1 MRKQFV
7 TFLILLMIA
16 LPVWS
21 MSRVCHHLQLV
32 APSPAVMQ
40 IEGHHC
46 CLDHMMSVAASTAG
60 DECHCD
66 QLQHSQ
72 FILGFSGQ
80 VLDVPSVG
88 FPPAVLTLP
97 SRPERVDVLYR
108 PPIL

>member
-7 TFLILLMIA
+7 TFLILLMVA

-21 MSRVCHHLQLV
+21 ASRVCHHLQPV
-32 APSPAVMQ
+32 VPSPAVMQ
-40 IEGHHC
+40 AKGHHC
-46 CLDHMMSVAASTAG
+46 CLDHMVSSAVSTAG

-72 FILGFSGQ
+72 FILDFPEK
-80 VLDVPSVG
+80 VLGVPSVS
-88 FPPAVLTLP
+88 FLPAVLTFP
-97 SRPERVDVLYR
+97 TRPGCIGVLYR